1 MYVYTQYIV
10 LLLLR
15 TGSSLLLIFACFLRL
30 PARWS
35 CQKNSDRNL
44 TFLKKESDD
53 KIDKMAAKILAVMTK
68 QRQVA
73 EEAKQLLLW

>member
-1 MYVYTQYIV
+1 MHVYTQYIV
-10 LLLLR
+10 FLLLG
-15 TGSSLLLIFACFLRL
+15 TGSSLLLIFACFLHL

-53 KIDKMAAKILAVMTK
+53 KIGNMAAKILAVMAN
-68 QRQVA
+68 QRQIA
-73 EEAKQLLLW
+73 REAKQLLL